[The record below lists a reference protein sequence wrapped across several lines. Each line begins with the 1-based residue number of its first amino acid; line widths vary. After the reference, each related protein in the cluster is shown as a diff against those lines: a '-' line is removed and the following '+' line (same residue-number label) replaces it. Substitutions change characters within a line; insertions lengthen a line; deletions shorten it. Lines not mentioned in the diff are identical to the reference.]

1 MNTHEGK
8 GHGVGEDR
16 SRTSASSRRWLFLRR
31 DPRFLDA
38 IRRLYDPPNRLI
50 DPYVKHGQ
58 VAADL
63 GCGSGYV
70 TFPLADLVGPEGK
83 VYAVDLDAGCIRRVQ
98 EKAGRGGYRN
108 IEAHAS
114 SATDLSF
121 IADGSLDFV
130 LANGLLCSMAHDR
143 PLAVK
148 EIKRIL
154 KSNGQA
160 FLSLG
165 FPPPLG
171 FVGEAEWTQT
181 LEAFKVKDGGSF
193 KQRWALV
200 SLKEGTG

>member
-1 MNTHEGK
+1 METGK
-8 GHGVGEDR
+8 GESADPGGDR
-16 SRTSASSRRWLFLRR
+16 RETAGQSRRWLFLRR
-31 DPRFLDA
+31 DPEFLDA

-50 DPYVKHGQ
+50 DPYVKQGQ

-83 VYAVDLDAGCIRRVQ
+83 VYAVDLDDRCIRRIQ
-98 EKAGRGGYRN
+98 EKAKKRGYRN

-114 SATDLSF
+114 SATDLGF
-121 IADGSLDFV
+121 IADRSLDFV